1 MANYFEEWKEL
12 KDFEEFYEISNM
24 GRIYSKRKKKI
35 MTVLDHN
42 CGYVQINLIGKGF
55 KTHKYIHR
63 LVAEHFVPNEENK
76 PMVNHKDGDKRNNQ
90 YTNLEWCTARENQQH
105 SRKVLKRET
114 YKIPVTYGKEHHNS
128 KKINQIKN
136 GTVINTFFGCGEAFR
151 ATGISKANIWSAL
164 KGKRQS
170 AGGYNWQ
177 YA

>member
-136 GTVINTFFGCGEAFR
+136 GTVIN
-151 ATGISKANIWSAL
+151 NL
-164 KGKRQS
+164 KKNRL
-170 AGGYNWQ
+170 
-177 YA
+177 